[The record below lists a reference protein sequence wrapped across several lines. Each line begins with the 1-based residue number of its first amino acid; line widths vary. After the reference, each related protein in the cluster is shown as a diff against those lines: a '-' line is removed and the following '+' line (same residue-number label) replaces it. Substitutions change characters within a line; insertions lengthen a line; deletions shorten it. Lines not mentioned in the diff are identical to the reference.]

1 MKVTLNEVRDYFSR
15 NFGDGRRLY
24 QFFRDEIAQG
34 AAAHGILWGEV
45 EHDLPWQAGAKLR
58 LNARK
63 YLKKGAKTAA
73 VYADYKEK
81 HGITY
86 PTISIANRGEKT
98 ACYTF
103 DGMERLWMMVES
115 ERGLTDLS
123 DRQRDK
129 LAMQAEQARQRELKA
144 AREAEAERQ
153 RREANRIEEIRHFL
167 TLNPLNESAYLIK
180 KRLWGILPH
189 CPQLR
194 EGTNENGHYMAI
206 PLYSAHRRD
215 LRHPGDVVGVQR
227 IYDAP
232 FERKNSSKKTDKDF
246 TWGLEKVTEAAHT
259 QIGDLVT
266 ADTIYFVEGWA
277 TGASCYLAH
286 QEHLVGKRGACAVIV
301 CLDSTQLKLVVE
313 VFLQRWPWL
322 SERMA
327 IALDNDRLTQKEG
340 KGNAGLSVGDYL
352 LRQFPSLRCQVP
364 NFDEAD
370 SRPDGSDF
378 DDLRQGHRLGL
389 KAVAQQLHGADFRMD
404 KIDDLFERALRTMTL
419 TPKGAALQE
428 AAERAAMAGGN
439 LFPIKLNVQQIRERL
454 DEVVALHPW
463 MDFDWQRVGD
473 RLARHLSYR
482 QYKAHLYRS
491 FSPNIT
497 RAKNRPDHI
506 LYKKFPDTVITP
518 AIQSYID
525 QLSGLIIVRAPMAS
539 GKTQQLIKPEMWRA
553 HTGSYFAHRVSLVG
567 SAHETLTKRKKD
579 GSENHIPDWMME
591 IYHYQEH
598 ETFMAMDA
606 KKMCS
611 CINSINKPAFNRI
624 LSNMDLLA
632 VDEASQTLRSITA
645 SGVMAYPLTVM
656 NRLKQ
661 AAAKAKKVLLVDA
674 DANDDLVEWAGQ
686 VRDMRGDEQP
696 IHVIELATD
705 CSHLTVLHGELDA
718 VYSDVIQKVGEG
730 YRVMV
735 AEDAAEEGRRLA
747 DDLTQL
753 YPDKKGLFISQ
764 NTKTHDA
771 AVRDFNDKPD
781 DNIEK
786 YDWIIYSPAISSG
799 VSIEKKHIQL
809 HYGLFRG
816 VVSPSD
822 AVQMI
827 RRDRTATQFILG
839 LGSQGGWKLD
849 DELAFWK
856 ATISGMGKQ
865 ADGLEVEYDAEKG
878 GILLKSGDL
887 LFDRLRIRQVCAEN
901 SARNDFGNVLLLQLM
916 ADKYRVLPLGLE
928 NANVMAATGKQMKI
942 DAGKRLAEQDAE
954 LIMKQ
959 QTPSDELRK
968 ELNKKPHI
976 SLEEK
981 AALERW
987 SIERCL
993 QSEVNQE
1000 SIRWLR
1006 SGGLGHC
1013 KRFELLQMAP
1023 ERAALLDLGEIQ
1035 QGLPPSTRSYIDH
1048 SRELLQGYFTTCGIN
1063 LKDGTGEVTQEALQA
1078 GLDMLMQEHN
1088 RHFLNH
1094 YASWAPQLKNRKQGA
1109 WLFKAV
1115 CENLN
1120 LETEKTRQ
1128 TRSSG
1133 GAIVWRIT
1141 PASWQLMMDIY
1152 QGRNEWGY
1160 SSFEE
1165 FHGTTSPRP
1174 VRLLMGVGKLTLT
1187 MQTISAEKAAQS
1199 RLHSLKDG
1207 VYATPGSSVWRTSPN
1222 AVSVARPTKY
1232 INKVVEVI
1240 MTVIPPTNKPPVRLL
1255 IGVGKSTLTMQTIRS
1270 EEAAI
1275 IRLPLRNGGTY
1286 ATTGHAAWLAAK
1298 NAVSV
1303 ASQLPH
1309 SYPLA
1314 DLIRLGLPSNGIG
1327 AHGRIHDLPNDLISK
1342 DQVVDPAGS
1351 PTGSL
1356 SDELMTILRGV
1367 ADRVRCRL
1375 SDVVSLLSP
1384 ADCQDLLTGA
1394 ISVAWVTDYVQ
1405 RCRDNHGELFGRGV

>member
-340 KGNAGLSVGDYL
+340 KGNAGLMVGDYL
-352 LRQFPSLRCQVP
+352 LRQYPELRCQVP
-364 NFDEAD
+364 DLSEAD
-370 SRPDGSDF
+370 SRPDGTDF
-378 DDLRQGHRLGL
+378 DDLRQGHRHGL
-389 KAVAQQLHGADFRMD
+389 KEVANQLHKVDNRMNRV
-404 KIDDLFERALRTMTL
+404 DDLFERALRTMTL
-419 TPKGAALQE
+419 TPKGSPLQE

-439 LFPIKLNVQQIRERL
+439 LFPIKMTVEQIRNRME
-454 DEVVALHPW
+454 EVASLHPW
-463 MDFDWQRVGD
+463 MDFDWQKVGD
-473 RLARHLSYR
+473 RLYRHLSYR
-482 QYKAHLYRS
+482 QHKAHLFRS
-491 FSPNIT
+491 FSPKIT

-506 LYKKFPDTVITP
+506 IYKRFNDTVITP
-518 AIQSYID
+518 EIQEYIQ
-525 QLSGLIIVRAPMAS
+525 QLKGQIIVRAPMAS
-539 GKTQQLIKPEMWRA
+539 GKTQRLIKPMIWQA
-553 HTGSYFAHRVSLVG
+553 DKAAYFAHRVSLIG
-567 SAHETLTKRKKD
+567 AAHEMLTTRHSN

-591 IYHYQEH
+591 IFHYHEREH
-598 ETFMAMDA
+598 FKDLAV
-606 KKMCS
+606 KKLCS
-611 CINSINKPAFNRI
+611 CINSINKPAFNPI
-624 LSNMDLLA
+624 LAGMDVLA
-632 VDEASQTLRSITA
+632 IDEANQTLKAITA
-645 SGVMAYPLTVM
+645 SGVMKYPLTVM

-661 AAAKAKKVLLVDA
+661 VAARSAQVLLMDA
-674 DANDDLVEWAGQ
+674 DANDDLVEWAEQ
-686 VRDMRGDEQP
+686 VRDMRGDGLP

-705 CSHLTVLHGELDA
+705 CSHLTILHGEIDA
-718 VYSDVIQKVGEG
+718 VYADVLEKVGQG
-730 YRVMV
+730 FRVMV
-735 AEDAAEEGRRLA
+735 ADDSADEGRKLA
-747 DDLTQL
+747 NDLTTL

-764 NTKTHDA
+764 DTKTHDG
-771 AVRDFNDKPD
+771 AVQKFNDSPKSE
-781 DNIEK
+781 ITR
-786 YDWIIYSPAISSG
+786 YDWVIYSPAISSG
-799 VSIEKKHIQL
+799 VSIEIPHIQL

-816 VVSPSD
+816 VISPSD

-849 DELAFWK
+849 DEQAFWR
-856 ATISGMGKQ
+856 ATIRGMADQ
-865 ADGLEVEYDAEKG
+865 ANGMDIHYNQENGTIEVS
-878 GILLKSGDL
+878 SGDL

-901 SARNDFGNVLLLQLM
+901 AARNDFGNVLLLQLM
-916 ADKYRVLPLGLE
+916 ADKYQVRPLALE
-928 NANVMAATGKQMKI
+928 NADVMAATGKQMKL

-954 LIMKQ
+954 LILKQ
-959 QTPSDELRK
+959 ETPSDELRATLIK
-968 ELNKKPHI
+968 ESHI
-976 SLEEK
+976 SLEQK
-981 AALERW
+981 AALDRW
-987 SIERCL
+987 SIERFL

-1000 SIRWLR
+1000 SIRWLK
-1006 SGGLGHC
+1006 SGGLAHC
-1013 KRFELLQMAP
+1013 KRFELMMMSP
-1023 ERAALLDLGEIQ
+1023 ERSAMLDLGEIK
-1035 QGLPPSTRSYIDH
+1035 QGLPPSTRSYIDQ
-1048 SRELLQGYFTTCGIN
+1048 SRELLQGYFAACGIN
-1063 LKDGTGEVTQEALQA
+1063 LQDGTGMVTQEALQA
-1078 GLDMLMQEHN
+1078 GMDLLMADAD
-1088 RHFLNH
+1088 FLNH
-1094 YASWAPQLKNRKQGA
+1094 YASWAPQLKKRKRGA
-1109 WLFKAV
+1109 DLFKLI

-1120 LETEKTRQ
+1120 LTAEKARQ

-1133 GAIVWRIT
+1133 GAVVWRIT
-1141 PASWQLMMDIY
+1141 PDSWERMMDIY
-1152 QGRNEWGY
+1152 QARIEWGI

-1165 FHGTTSPRP
+1165 WHGVTSPRP
-1174 VRLLMGVGKLTLT
+1174 VRLLMGIGMASIT

-1199 RLHSLKDG
+1199 DLYTLKQG
-1207 VYATPGSSVWRTSPN
+1207 VYATPARTVWRTSPS
-1222 AVSVARPTKY
+1222 AVTIAAQPTHTAQVAD
-1232 INKVVEVI
+1232 V
-1240 MTVIPPTNKPPVRLL
+1240 
-1255 IGVGKSTLTMQTIRS
+1255 
-1270 EEAAI
+1270 
-1275 IRLPLRNGGTY
+1275 
-1286 ATTGHAAWLAAK
+1286 
-1298 NAVSV
+1298 
-1303 ASQLPH
+1303 
-1309 SYPLA
+1309 
-1314 DLIRLGLPSNGIG
+1314 IRLGLPSNLHG
-1327 AHGRIHDLPNDLISK
+1327 ATLGIHDFPNDLISK
-1342 DQVVDPAGS
+1342 DQVVDPAGL
-1351 PTGSL
+1351 PTGSV